1 MAGKNNT
8 TAGDAAKAAA
18 KSTPTAAA
26 SAAITP
32 APAAAP
38 EPEEEDTDDPVVLKQ
53 RLAQRDERI
62 DGLSEALV
70 NANEE
75 IEGLQE
81 QLTDERQR
89 SGDLAADLN
98 ESETL
103 AEELQTKN
111 AELQAKVN
119 LAATIQAESDTL
131 VVSDGTDAYKVL
143 LKGFKFNQVS
153 YRAED
158 LKDNEA
164 LVKEL
169 VAGGSGFLQKIEAKK
184 AE

>member
-1 MAGKNNT
+1 MAT
-8 TAGDAAKAAA
+8 TNKSAGDAAKTAA

-26 SAAITP
+26 SVAITA
-32 APAAAP
+32 APATPAA
-38 EPEEEDTDDPVVLKQ
+38 PEEEDTDDPVVLKQ

-62 DGLSEALV
+62 DSLSESLV

-103 AEELQTKN
+103 TEELQTKN

-131 VVSDGTDAYKVL
+131 VVTDGTDAYKVL
-143 LKGFKFNQVS
+143 VKGFKFDQVS
-153 YRAED
+153 YRAEE
-158 LKDNEA
+158 LKENEVLVKA
-164 LVKEL
+164 LVA
-169 VAGGSGFLQKIEAKK
+169 AGVGFLQKIEPKK
-184 AE
+184 EA

>member
-1 MAGKNNT
+1 MANT
-8 TAGDAAKAAA
+8 NKSAGDAAKAAA
-18 KSTPTAAA
+18 KLIPNAAA
-26 SAAITP
+26 SVALMS
-32 APAAAP
+32 APAATP
-38 EPEEEDTDDPVVLKQ
+38 VPEEEDTDDPVVLKQ

-62 DGLSEALV
+62 DSLSEALV
-70 NANEE
+70 VANEE
-75 IEGLQE
+75 IGGLQE
-81 QLTDERQR
+81 QLTDERER

-103 AEELQTKN
+103 TEELQTKN

-143 LKGFKFNQVS
+143 VKGFKFNQVA
-153 YRAED
+153 YRAEE

-184 AE
+184 EV